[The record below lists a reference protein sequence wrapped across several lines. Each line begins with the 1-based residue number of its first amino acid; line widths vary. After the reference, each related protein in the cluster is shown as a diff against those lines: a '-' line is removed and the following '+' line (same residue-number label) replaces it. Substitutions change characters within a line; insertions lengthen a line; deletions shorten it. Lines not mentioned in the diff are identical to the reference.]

1 MGKKQNPFN
10 THSIEQAAEDYI
22 REIDFRMQQRGITS
36 AEAIAEIQAEE
47 QMKEEAAIYVRL
59 VFQLPLTVFV
69 VYKKRKGVLDF
80 ISQALQGASF
90 ELVSLSEMSDM
101 KALWKRLLSADPQ
114 KVWVINEVEQVVD
127 VALQSVIH
135 AMLQREN
142 TLQLD
147 FRLSIL
153 ELSGWYCW
161 EKPDVC
167 RFALKIF
174 LRLKMR
180 LKSRFDFSN

>member
-101 KALWKRLLSADPQ
+101 
-114 KVWVINEVEQVVD
+114 
-127 VALQSVIH
+127 
-135 AMLQREN
+135 
-142 TLQLD
+142 
-147 FRLSIL
+147 
-153 ELSGWYCW
+153 
-161 EKPDVC
+161 
-167 RFALKIF
+167 
-174 LRLKMR
+174 
-180 LKSRFDFSN
+180 

>member
-80 ISQALQGASF
+80 ISQALRGASF

-135 AMLQREN
+135 AMLQREKYAPVGFPAIDFGIIRLVLLGEAGCMPVCFEDISSFEN
-142 TLQLD
+142 AIEVTL
-147 FRLSIL
+147 
-153 ELSGWYCW
+153 
-161 EKPDVC
+161 
-167 RFALKIF
+167 
-174 LRLKMR
+174 
-180 LKSRFDFSN
+180 